1 MGDSLKVPYVHPL
14 VNLMVAVTPLFLS
27 ILFGWL
33 VTGGRLNLGGG
44 EKDIFLAAPLLLWA
58 LVFLLCYI
66 VLWWR
71 GIPFRRLIAISSAVA
86 TVLMVVVTVFMLF
99 GVPWL

>member
-1 MGDSLKVPYVHPL
+1 
-14 VNLMVAVTPLFLS
+14 MVAVTPLSLS

-33 VTGGRLNLGGG
+33 VAGGHLNLGGG
-44 EKDIFLAAPLLLWA
+44 EKDIFLAAPLLLWS
-58 LVFLLCYI
+58 LVFLFCYI

-71 GIPFRRLIAISSAVA
+71 GIPFRRLIVISSAVA